1 MLKRC
6 HWFTVNEFVPQVPQL
21 SGKSD
26 TQDNEQGSELARSPS
41 EQQATSNEDGERYV
55 NVKSVLGEVKVL
67 NQKELHL
74 LEKR

>member
-21 SGKSD
+21 SDKSD
-26 TQDNEQGSELARSPS
+26 TQDNEQGAELARSPS
-41 EQQATSNEDGERYV
+41 EQQATSNEDGERDV

-74 LEKR
+74 LEER